1 MKNFMDENFLLQTE
15 TAQKLYHEHAA
26 KMPIIDY
33 HCHLIPQMVA
43 DDYKFKSLTEIWL
56 GGDHYKWRAMR
67 TNGVDERYC
76 TGKDTTDWEKFEKWA
91 ETVPYTFRNPL
102 YHWTHLE
109 LKTAFGID
117 KILSPKTARE
127 IYDECNEKLAQ
138 PEYSARG
145 MMRRYHVEVVCTTDD
160 PIDSLEYHIQT
171 RESGFEIKMLPTWRP
186 DKAMAV
192 EVPADFRAYVE
203 KLSAVSGVT
212 ISNFDDM
219 RVRFLNRGFQNKLD
233 RRELAWCESFP
244 VRVSQNASY
253 FFGDSKF
260 DANPVGRILQ
270 LLGRNAGRELEC
282 FDWYFGRRSDGEKS
296 RLCATI
302 AAYFRSVQ
310 AIREILFS
318 LVASDGKTPE
328 GSRHMRADDL
338 LEILKPVSAQIDEER
353 LPALGRLFQDLADG
367 FFDEPSRAPYLSRG
381 AGRALTDRTETGE
394 LRWLRLGRQS
404 GRRLLRELYSRCAP
418 RSVWDV
424 FHRWQGEVYYTVL
437 RRPLSQ
443 DLPRGVYLLSR
454 FEDQTG
460 LDVTGLFWLENVT
473 VGVAH
478 LCKGE
483 FFEELLD
490 LLLSRPTRE
499 AALPAARPREET
511 MVSGYSYLLQE
522 AFEQYGR
529 GMG

>member
-1 MKNFMDENFLLQTE
+1 MCF
-15 TAQKLYHEHAA
+15 
-26 KMPIIDY
+26 
-33 HCHLIPQMVA
+33 
-43 DDYKFKSLTEIWL
+43 
-56 GGDHYKWRAMR
+56 
-67 TNGVDERYC
+67 
-76 TGKDTTDWEKFEKWA
+76 
-91 ETVPYTFRNPL
+91 
-102 YHWTHLE
+102 
-109 LKTAFGID
+109 
-117 KILSPKTARE
+117 
-127 IYDECNEKLAQ
+127 
-138 PEYSARG
+138 
-145 MMRRYHVEVVCTTDD
+145 DD
-160 PIDSLEYHIQT
+160 PIYLDRGSFEDLMVDTDQHRICWMYHDILSHPRIAWLFDKYAGTPIREAWTTMAWVAAGYQEDSFYLLFKWYEDFYDPPQRSDLYFVE
-171 RESGFEIKMLPTWRP
+171 REGPDGEI
-186 DKAMAV
+186 
-192 EVPADFRAYVE
+192 
-203 KLSAVSGVT
+203 
-212 ISNFDDM
+212 
-219 RVRFLNRGFQNKLD
+219 RVRFLNRDFQNKLE

>member
-1 MKNFMDENFLLQTE
+1 MCF
-15 TAQKLYHEHAA
+15 
-26 KMPIIDY
+26 
-33 HCHLIPQMVA
+33 
-43 DDYKFKSLTEIWL
+43 
-56 GGDHYKWRAMR
+56 
-67 TNGVDERYC
+67 
-76 TGKDTTDWEKFEKWA
+76 
-91 ETVPYTFRNPL
+91 
-102 YHWTHLE
+102 
-109 LKTAFGID
+109 
-117 KILSPKTARE
+117 
-127 IYDECNEKLAQ
+127 
-138 PEYSARG
+138 
-145 MMRRYHVEVVCTTDD
+145 DD
-160 PIDSLEYHIQT
+160 PIYLDRGSFEDLMVDTDQHRICWMYHDILSHPRIAWLFDKYAGKGTPIREAWTTMAWVAAGYQEDSFYLLFKWYEDFYDPPQRSDLYFVE
-171 RESGFEIKMLPTWRP
+171 REGPDGEI
-186 DKAMAV
+186 
-192 EVPADFRAYVE
+192 
-203 KLSAVSGVT
+203 
-212 ISNFDDM
+212 
-219 RVRFLNRGFQNKLD
+219 RVRFLNRDFQNKLE

-443 DLPRGVYLLSR
+443 DVPRGVYLLSR